1 MREAVECVSERWC
14 DAVKSMSVQI
24 HVFVSLITGICFLHA
39 HCLRHAEKGMYQCE
53 CECECEG
60 ECEGEGECECEC
72 SVHV

>member
-24 HVFVSLITGICFLHA
+24 HVFVSSRIQ
-39 HCLRHAEKGMYQCE
+39 CLRYAEKGMYQCE